1 MYNTEHIF
9 FSWVSLCPLMLN
21 ASTQKFKFS
30 MNSLPPFFLVC
41 LDSLIYLL
49 DVNQICICTSCS
61 CSGPFTLKFYYKQ
74 ICILSESWLIMC
86 RLQIVLKNYM
96 LNIQVFNKLCLFS
109 TEILMKQ
116 YILIE
121 LESNHTICWYCYWIS
136 YILKTAVTKLFAID
150 NNFLSV
156 IL

>member
-30 MNSLPPFFLVC
+30 MNLLPPFFSVC

-49 DVNQICICTSCS
+49 DVNQVCICTSYS
-61 CSGPFTLKFYYKQ
+61 CSGTFTLKFYYKQ

-121 LESNHTICWYCYWIS
+121 LESNHTICWYSYWIS
-136 YILKTAVTKLFAID
+136 YILKMTLTKLFAIG
-150 NNFLSV
+150 NN
-156 IL
+156 